1 MSDSQVYL
9 PVDAA
14 AAKASAMADFA
25 RHCGALAGRDLSEWP
40 ALQSWALAEP
50 RRFWRE
56 FVAWSQLEV
65 SGNLEPAI
73 SSDDCE
79 HARFFPNATLNY
91 ARNLLQARAPDW
103 DARVAIT
110 ETDESGARRSIT
122 RAALRAQVEQYAQGL
137 RSLGVVPGDRVVG
150 IVRNSIDGY
159 AAALASAAVGAMW
172 SSVAPDLGDIA
183 ILDRFGQLAPRV
195 LFAHTAARQ
204 HGVARSL
211 IERLASLSGKL
222 ETLEAVVTFEDEPLP
237 GLRAGVRRL
246 SAADLAAGG
255 GWPMAQWPSHPF
267 NQPLF
272 VLFSSGTTGVPKC
285 LMHGAGGTLLEH
297 YKELRLHSGFG
308 PDDKLYFH
316 TSAGWMMWNWTLSA
330 LACGTELLVFD
341 GSPTFP
347 TQDALLKLLDREQVT
362 VFGTSAT
369 YLHAL
374 QQMAIVPREL
384 GAFARLRALQS
395 TGSILYEAQY
405 DWIRDN
411 FKHVAIHSISGGT
424 DMIGCFVLGN
434 PLLPVYRG
442 DSQCVSLGLDVK
454 VLGDDGIGDV
464 GEGELVCIRP
474 FPSRP
479 VGVYGDQ
486 DGARFHQA
494 YFSQN
499 AAVWTHG
506 DQVRLF
512 ANGAARILGRS
523 DGTLK
528 VRGVRIGPAEI
539 YNVVL
544 RIPGIAQALAVE
556 QAAPRDP
563 GGSRLLLL
571 VVPHAGV
578 ALDRP
583 LTLRIKKEL
592 SQQASQNH
600 VPAVIAQ
607 VSGLPTTHSGKLS
620 ERAVRDLVN
629 GKVVVNRNAMRNP
642 EVLDEIRAH
651 PDLQP
656 QNAST
661 EN

>member
-1 MSDSQVYL
+1 MSASQVYL
-9 PVDAA
+9 PVDSDAA
-14 AAKASAMADFA
+14 RASAMAGFA
-25 RHCGALAGRDLSEWP
+25 RYCSDLAGRDLQEWA
-40 ALQSWALAEP
+40 ALQAWTLAEP
-50 RRFWRE
+50 QRFWRA
-56 FVAWSQLEV
+56 FVDWSQLET
-65 SGNLEPAI
+65 GGDLEPAI

-79 HARFFPNATLNY
+79 TARFFPNATLNY
-91 ARNLLQARAPDW
+91 ARNLLRSREASW

-110 ETDESGARRSIT
+110 ETDESGGRRSIT
-122 RAALRAQVEQYAQGL
+122 RAELRAYVERLAHGL
-137 RSLGVVPGDRVVG
+137 RGLGVQPGDRVVG
-150 IVRNSIDGY
+150 IVRNSIDAY
-159 AAALASAAVGAMW
+159 AAALATSAVGAMW

-195 LFAHTAARQ
+195 LFAHTSARL
-204 HGVARSL
+204 HGVTRGL
-211 IERLASLSGKL
+211 EERLAGLSTRLESLECL
-222 ETLEAVVTFEDEPLP
+222 VTFEDPEIT
-237 GLRAGVRRL
+237 GLREGVRRV
-246 SAADLAAGG
+246 SAAQLAGQGA
-255 GWPMAQWPSHPF
+255 WPMAEWPSHPF

-347 TQDALLKLLDREQVT
+347 TQDALLRLLDREDVT

-374 QQMAIVPREL
+374 AQLAIVPKDL
-384 GAFARLRALQS
+384 GAFARLRAIQS
-395 TGSILYEAQY
+395 TGSILYETQY

-454 VLGDDGIGDV
+454 VMTDDGVKDT
-464 GEGELVCIRP
+464 GEGELICVRP

-479 VGVYGDQ
+479 VGVYGDT
-486 DGARFHQA
+486 DGSRFHNA

-499 AAVWTHG
+499 AGVWTHG

-512 ANGAARILGRS
+512 DNGAARILGRS

-544 RIPGIAQALAVE
+544 RIPEIAQALAVE
-556 QAAPRDP
+556 QSAPREP

-571 VVPHAGV
+571 VVLQPGV
-578 ALDRP
+578 ALDRA
-583 LTLRIKKEL
+583 LTLRIKKDL
-592 SQQASQNH
+592 SQRASQNH

-629 GKVVVNRNAMRNP
+629 GKTVVNRNAMRNP
-642 EVLDEIRAH
+642 EVLDEIRQH

-656 QNAST
+656 QNSQGT
-661 EN
+661 

>member
-1 MSDSQVYL
+1 MSASQVYL

-14 AAKASAMADFA
+14 AARSSAMADFA
-25 RHCGALAGRDLSEWP
+25 SYCGRLAGRDLQEWP
-40 ALQSWALAEP
+40 ALQQWTLAEP
-50 RRFWRE
+50 RRFWRA
-56 FVAWSQLEV
+56 FVDWSQIEM
-65 SGNLEPAI
+65 SGDPEPSI

-79 HARFFPNATLNY
+79 TARFFPNATLNY
-91 ARNLLQARAPDW
+91 ARNLLRAREPAW
-103 DARVAIT
+103 ETRVAIT
-110 ETDESGARRSIT
+110 ETDESGGRHTIT
-122 RAALRAQVEQYAQGL
+122 RAELRARVERLAHGL
-137 RSLGVVPGDRVVG
+137 RNLGVMPGDRVVG
-150 IVRNSIDGY
+150 IVRNSIDAY

-172 SSVAPDLGDIA
+172 SSVAPDLGDVA
-183 ILDRFGQLAPRV
+183 ILDRFGQLSPRV
-195 LFAHTAARQ
+195 MFAHTSARL
-204 HGVARSL
+204 HGVTRSL
-211 IERLASLSGKL
+211 LERLASLGTKLASL
-222 ETLEAVVTFEDEPLP
+222 ETLVTFEDEPIA
-237 GLRAGVRRL
+237 GLRDGVRRVG
-246 SAADLAAGG
+246 ATTLASGG
-255 GWPMAQWPSHPF
+255 AWPMAQWPAHPF

-297 YKELRLHSGFG
+297 YKELRLHSAFG
-308 PDDKLYFH
+308 TDDKLYFH

-347 TQDALLKLLDREQVT
+347 TPDALLKLLDREQVT
-362 VFGTSAT
+362 VFGTSST

-384 GAFARLRALQS
+384 GAFTRLRALQS

-405 DWIRDN
+405 DWVRDN

-454 VLGDDGIGDV
+454 ALGDDGLASV

-479 VGVYGDQ
+479 VGVYGDK
-486 DGARFHQA
+486 DGSRFHQA

-499 AAVWTHG
+499 PGVWTHG

-512 ANGAARILGRS
+512 DNGAARILGRS

-544 RIPGIAQALAVE
+544 RIPGVAQALAVE
-556 QAAPRDP
+556 QSAPREP

-571 VVPHAGV
+571 VVLQPGTTF
-578 ALDRP
+578 DRP
-583 LTLRIKKEL
+583 LALRIKKEL

-600 VPAVIAQ
+600 VPAVISQ

-642 EVLDEIRAH
+642 EVLDEIRQH
-651 PDLQP
+651 PELQP
-656 QNAST
+656 QNASN

>member
-9 PVDAA
+9 PADAA
-14 AAKASAMADFA
+14 AARGSAMAEFA
-25 RHCGALAGRDLSEWP
+25 RHCGSLAGSDLQEWS
-40 ALQSWALAEP
+40 ALQDWTLADP
-50 RRFWRE
+50 RRFWRAFIDWAE
-56 FVAWSQLEV
+56 IDLQGER
-65 SGNLEPAI
+65 EPAI

-79 HARFFPNATLNY
+79 TAKFFPNARLNY
-91 ARNLLQARAPDW
+91 ARELLRAREPAW
-103 DARVAIT
+103 NERTAIT
-110 ETDESGARRSIT
+110 ETDESGGRRTIT
-122 RAALRAQVEQYAQGL
+122 RAELRAYVERLANGL
-137 RSLGVVPGDRVVG
+137 RAVGVAPGDRVVG
-150 IVRNSIDGY
+150 IVRNSIDAY

-172 SSVAPDLGDIA
+172 SSVAPDLGDVA

-195 LFAHTAARQ
+195 LFAHTSARQ
-204 HGVARSL
+204 HGVTRSL
-211 IERLASLSGKL
+211 VERLGSLSGKL
-222 ETLEAVVTFEDEPLP
+222 ETLETVITFEDEAIP
-237 GLRAGVRRL
+237 GLRAGVHRQT
-246 SAADLAAGG
+246 AAALAAQGT
-255 GWPMAQWPSHPF
+255 WPMGDWPAHPF

-297 YKELRLHSGFG
+297 YKELRLHSGFSTE
-308 PDDKLYFH
+308 DKLYFH
-316 TSAGWMMWNWTLSA
+316 TSAGWMMWNWMLSA

-347 TQDALLKLLDREQVT
+347 TSDALLKLLDREQVS

-374 QQMAIVPREL
+374 AQLAIVPKSL
-384 GAFARLRALQS
+384 GSFARLRAIQS
-395 TGSILYEAQY
+395 TGSILYETQY

-454 VLGDDGIGDV
+454 VMTDEGV
-464 GEGELVCIRP
+464 KATGEGELICVRP

-479 VGVYGDQ
+479 VGVYGDA
-486 DGARFHQA
+486 DGSRFHDA

-499 AAVWTHG
+499 ANVWTHG

-512 ANGAARILGRS
+512 GNGAARILGRS

-544 RIPGIAQALAVE
+544 RVPGVAQALAVE
-556 QAAPRDP
+556 QSAPREP

-571 VVPHAGV
+571 VVLHPGTV
-578 ALDRP
+578 LDRP
-583 LTLRIKKEL
+583 LSLRIKKDL

-600 VPAVIAQ
+600 VPAVITQ

-642 EVLDEIRAH
+642 EVLDEIRQHA
-651 PDLQP
+651 DLQP
-656 QNAST
+656 QNSQ

>member
-1 MSDSQVYL
+1 VSISQIYL
-9 PVDAA
+9 PVDAEA
-14 AAKASAMADFA
+14 ARNSAMAEFA
-25 RHCGALAGRDLSEWP
+25 RNCGSLANRDLQEWP
-40 ALQSWALAEP
+40 ALQGWALAEP
-50 RRFWRE
+50 RRFWRA
-56 FVAWSQLEV
+56 FVDWSQLEV
-65 SGNLEPAI
+65 SGDLEPVL

-79 HARFFPNATLNY
+79 FAKFFPNARFNY
-91 ARNLLQARAPDW
+91 ARNLLRARDPSW
-103 DARVAIT
+103 DSRVAIT
-110 ETDESGARRSIT
+110 ETDESGGQRGIT
-122 RAALRAQVEQYAQGL
+122 RGELREYVERIANGL
-137 RSLGVVPGDRVVG
+137 RELGVVPGDRVVG
-150 IVRNSIDGY
+150 IARNSIDAY
-159 AAALASAAVGAMW
+159 AAALASSAVGAMW
-172 SSVAPDLGDIA
+172 SSVAPDLGDVA
-183 ILDRFGQLAPRV
+183 ILDRFGQLSPRV
-195 LFAHTAARQ
+195 LFAHTSARL
-204 HGVARSL
+204 HGVTRSL
-211 IERLASLSGKL
+211 VERLAGLSGKL
-222 ETLEAVVTFEDEPLP
+222 DSLEAVITFEEQSVA
-237 GLRAGVRRL
+237 GLREGVRQL
-246 SAADLAAGG
+246 GVGQLAASGA
-255 GWPMAQWPSHPF
+255 WPMAQWPAHPF

-297 YKELRLHSGFG
+297 YKELHLHSGFG

-347 TQDALLKLLDREQVT
+347 TPDALLKLLDREQVT

-374 QQMAIVPREL
+374 AQLAIVPKDL
-384 GAFARLRALQS
+384 GSFARLRAIQS

-454 VLGDDGIGDV
+454 IMTDDGV
-464 GEGELVCIRP
+464 KATGEGELICVRP

-479 VGVYGDQ
+479 VGVYGDA
-486 DGARFHQA
+486 DGTRFHNA

-499 AAVWTHG
+499 AGVWTHG
-506 DQVRLF
+506 DLVRLF
-512 ANGAARILGRS
+512 DNGAARILGRS

-544 RIPGIAQALAVE
+544 RIPDVAQALAVE
-556 QAAPRDP
+556 QSAPRDP

-571 VVPHAGV
+571 VVLQPGK

-583 LTLRIKKEL
+583 LTLRIKKDL
-592 SQQASQNH
+592 NQQASQNH

-629 GKVVVNRNAMRNP
+629 GKAVVNRNAMRNP
-642 EVLDEIRAH
+642 EVLDEIRQHA
-651 PDLQP
+651 DLQP
-656 QNAST
+656 QNSP